1 METGTAESSSVTLH
15 PSSKE
20 STDGADE
27 VLVPIRLN
35 FDFGPGK
42 TLDECFTWNLCETDI
57 TPEEFAEDLCYDLEL
72 GQEHVSE
79 ISSSVKR
86 QLATFEKS
94 LHLVRQFQLESSLRS
109 QSHSQGT
116 QRDVS
121 VDNNLVQICI
131 NISQEGIHLED
142 AFEWDI
148 RNDDSLAERFAH
160 VLVADLG
167 LPRTFEVAVAHSIRE
182 QVHAHR
188 IAVSHLEDNVNPFG
202 RPVIRTGVRPI
213 QDISKWT
220 PKVYYSSRKNTKRQ
234 QNEVGRNSLEPAAAL
249 SSIPTLSARES
260 RLLRRQIS
268 ASMAKVDMAT

>member
-42 TLDECFTWNLCETDI
+42 TLDECFTWNLCGSYSVSLPSHLSNVHTETDI

-121 VDNNLVQICI
+121 VDNNLVQICVPI
-131 NISQEGIHLED
+131 TLCRRLHL
-142 AFEWDI
+142 I
-148 RNDDSLAERFAH
+148 
-160 VLVADLG
+160 
-167 LPRTFEVAVAHSIRE
+167 
-182 QVHAHR
+182 
-188 IAVSHLEDNVNPFG
+188 PF
-202 RPVIRTGVRPI
+202 
-213 QDISKWT
+213 
-220 PKVYYSSRKNTKRQ
+220 
-234 QNEVGRNSLEPAAAL
+234 
-249 SSIPTLSARES
+249 
-260 RLLRRQIS
+260 RLTYHKK
-268 ASMAKVDMAT
+268 AYT